1 MTDEERK
8 FLLSLFDFDNKL
20 SDNLKIKKLYSM
32 STNIEKNYQTFE
44 IKKKSGKLRK
54 IYSPNYYLK
63 NVQRAILNN
72 VLYDKSASIYA
83 TAYCKGKDI
92 RNNALPHLNKK
103 IILKLDIKN
112 FFDNLSF
119 TNVYQIYNSYGFSKS
134 ICGLLSYLCTYN
146 DYLPQGAPTS
156 SYLSNLILRDFYYN
170 VGSWCDERNITYTR
184 YSDDMT
190 FSMDEFDHDII
201 RYIRKCLYKYGLE
214 LNNEKICVINNS
226 NKQKITGV
234 VVNNKVQTDINY
246 RKKIRQEM
254 YYIKK
259 YGIKSH
265 LNKIGYNKSIDSYI
279 KSLKGRIN
287 FVLQI
292 DPNNNEFK
300 NYINNFSRNSSY

>member
-1 MTDEERK
+1 MTAEERK

-20 SDNLKIKKLYSM
+20 TDNLKIKKLYSM

-72 VLYDKSASIYA
+72 VLYDRSASNYA
-83 TAYCKGKDI
+83 TAYCKGKNV
-92 RNNALPHLNKK
+92 RNNALPHLNKN

-119 TNVYQIYNSYGFSKS
+119 TNVYQIYNSYGFSNS

-156 SYLSNLILRDFYYN
+156 SYLSNLILRDFDYK
-170 VGSWCDERNITYTR
+170 VGSWCRKRNITYTR

-190 FSMDEFDHDII
+190 FSMDEFNREII
-201 RYIRKCLYKYGLE
+201 RYIRKCLYKYGLG

-226 NKQKITGV
+226 NKQKITGI
-234 VVNNKVQTDINY
+234 VVNNKIQTDINY

-279 KSLKGRIN
+279 DSLKGRIN

-292 DPNNNEFK
+292 DPNNSGFK
-300 NYINNFSRNSSY
+300 NYLDIVNRIII